1 MAKLSFIE
9 ERRLKKLF
17 RMEDGYV
24 LTFSNTTFKDFII
37 DSVERDIESGQYDDV
52 GTSKAKRLWC
62 FWTIE
67 SDYVVGKLIY
77 DLIEIV
83 EDENPA
89 EDTLVL
95 VAQCSQIAERL
106 LQDVP
111 KDTLPLI
118 AENLGATT
126 KDFFVSYNSADAV
139 WAEWIAWVLEEKGY
153 SVVIQ
158 AWDFRPGGNFIL
170 DMQRAATETWRT
182 VMVLS
187 ENYLN
192 ALYTQPE
199 WAAVFNRDPA
209 SLARKLLP
217 IRITPCKPT
226 GMLATVSYIDFVG
239 VTEPGAEEL
248 LLAALQERAKPS
260 TRPTFPRSVPP
271 VDRIIPSV
279 ATFPST
285 PRSGIKAIEDPT
297 AENSC
302 SNPLPRKLSAKD
314 RLTLIQTL
322 SSLPSAQFD
331 EIIFSLN
338 PPSGNMP
345 GSSSPQASRTTAFL
359 VWLES
364 PIGPGLEE
372 LESVLE
378 GVLAA
383 QSQTTHEPGGRSQNN
398 ELLRDLINE
407 LKKSQ
412 TTTYDLRGST
422 FGGGFAETV
431 QGDQK

>member
-1 MAKLSFIE
+1 MG
-9 ERRLKKLF
+9 
-17 RMEDGYV
+17 DGLV
-24 LTFSNTTFKDFII
+24 LAFSNRTFKDFVI
-37 DSVERDIESGQYDDV
+37 DSVERDIESGQYGDV
-52 GTSKAKRLWC
+52 RTTSKANRLRC

-67 SDYVVGKLIY
+67 SDHIVGKLIY
-77 DLIEIV
+77 DLMEIV
-83 EDENPA
+83 KDENPD
-89 EDTLVL
+89 EGTLSL

-106 LQDVP
+106 SHAS
-111 KDTLPLI
+111 KGSSPL
-118 AENLGATT
+118 AENLGSTT
-126 KDFFVSYNSADAV
+126 KDFFVSYSSADAV

-170 DMQRAATETWRT
+170 DMQRAVTDTRRT

-199 WAAVFNRDPA
+199 WAAVFNQDPA
-209 SLARKLLP
+209 SSARKLLP
-217 IRITPCKPT
+217 IRITPCKPS
-226 GMLATVSYIDFVG
+226 GMLATIVYVDFVE
-239 VTEPGAEEL
+239 VTEPEAEEL
-248 LLAALQERAKPS
+248 LLVALQERAKPS
-260 TRPTFPRSVPP
+260 TRPTFPRSTLP

-279 ATFPST
+279 VTFPGT
-285 PRSGIKAIEDPT
+285 LLSGTKTLDGQT
-297 AENSC
+297 AENLC
-302 SNPLPRKLSAKD
+302 SNPLSRKLSAKD

-322 SSLPSAQFD
+322 NSLPSAQFD

-345 GSSSPQASRTTAFL
+345 GSSSPQASRTTSFL

-378 GVLAA
+378 SVLAA
-383 QSQTTHEPGGRSQNN
+383 QSQSTNKTGGRSQNN

-412 TTTYDLRGST
+412 TTTYDLRGAT